1 MGVPGFF
8 AWLLKN
14 YKKSEII
21 TDSIEHE
28 TDVFYIDANCLFHP
42 QCYKI
47 IDYYGDQLD
56 VDKLESKMIGR
67 ILNYMSYIIGLVNP
81 KKEVFIAVDGVAPMG
96 KINQQRKRR
105 YKSVLENTIKNEIKI
120 KYNKNV
126 NQTWS
131 NVVITPGTQFM
142 EKLHKEIV
150 RYLNNNILGLN
161 IKYTYSSYHTP
172 GEGEHKVLQDIKN
185 KGLNNDIYTI
195 YGLDA
200 DLIFLSLASQ
210 KENIFLLR
218 EEGFLRG
225 SLEEPEEIIDIVK
238 DVYEKLNFVSIDETR
253 KSINDQ
259 IYSIIAT
266 KNVDLMSQDYDFSND
281 FIFLSFLLGND
292 FVPNLPS
299 LDIKNRGLE
308 LILNC
313 YVDTFLFLGEYIVTI
328 NHKGVVNINNIFA
341 DLLFESLSKFEEN
354 YFKNIYPQYIEYI
367 SKRKCLQ
374 TDSYSQE
381 VWKYDNLRNIEI
393 EDPIQLG
400 VGNHQLGKFRYYEY
414 HYQATRSQQK
424 FIFNMC
430 DNFLQ
435 GLVWTLKYY
444 FEQCPSWDWQY
455 KYNHAPFISDLAFY
469 FKKFKYD
476 FSMIIFSPSNP
487 ITPLIQLLCVIPP
500 SHKYV
505 LPLNYQ
511 KYMFSPMSPIIDLF
525 PTDIRIDMLYRDSL
539 HKCVPI
545 IPNANIRRISEAVKK
560 EKLNKDDLERNKE
573 IGNIIII

>member
-21 TDSIEHE
+21 TDSIDKE
-28 TDVFYIDANCLFHP
+28 TDIFYIDANCLFHP

-47 IDYYGDQLD
+47 VDYYGDSLD
-56 VDKLESKMIGR
+56 IDKLEGKMIER
-67 ILNYMSYIIGLVNP
+67 ILNYISYIIGLVNP

-105 YKSVLENTIKNEIKI
+105 YKSVLENKIKNEIKL

-126 NQTWS
+126 NQSWS

-150 RYLNNNILGLN
+150 RYLNKNILGLK
-161 IKYTYSSYHTP
+161 IKYTYSSYRTP
-172 GEGEHKVLQDIKN
+172 GEGEHKILQDIKK
-185 KGLNNDIYTI
+185 KGLTKDIYTI

-218 EEGFLRG
+218 EEGFLRE
-225 SLEEPEEIIDIVK
+225 SLEEPEEIIDIIK
-238 DVYEKLNFVSIDETR
+238 DVYEKLNFVSIDEMR

-259 IYSIIAT
+259 IYSIVASR
-266 KNVDLMSQDYDFSND
+266 NVHLSELEYDFSND
-281 FIFLSFLLGND
+281 FIFICFLLGND
-292 FVPNLPS
+292 FVPNPPS

-308 LILNC
+308 LVLNC

-328 NHKGVVNINNIFA
+328 DYKGVVNINNIFV
-341 DLLFESLSKFEEN
+341 DLLFENLSKFEEN
-354 YFKNIYPQYIEYI
+354 YFKNIYPQYLEYI
-367 SKRKCLQ
+367 GRRKCFH
-374 TDSYSQE
+374 TDDYNQE
-381 VWKYDNLRNIEI
+381 IWKYDNLKNIQVHN
-393 EDPIQLG
+393 PIQLG
-400 VGNHQLGKFRYYEY
+400 VDNHQTWKFRYYEY
-414 HYQATRSQQK
+414 HYRTTRSQQN

-435 GLVWTLKYY
+435 GLFWTLKYY
-444 FEQCPSWDWQY
+444 FEKCPSWEWQY
-455 KYNHAPFISDLAFY
+455 RYHHAPFISDLAFY
-469 FKKFKYD
+469 FNKFKYD
-476 FSMIIFSPSNP
+476 FNIIAFPESYP
-487 ITPLIQLLCVIPP
+487 ITPFIQLLCVIPP
-500 SHKYV
+500 SYKYI
-505 LPLNYQ
+505 LPSNYQ
-511 KYMFSPMSPIIDLF
+511 KYMSSSFSPIIDLF
-525 PTDIRIDMLYRDSL
+525 PTNIKIDMLYKDSL

-545 IPNANIRRISEAVKK
+545 IPNANICRIHDAIKK
-560 EKLNKDDLERNKE
+560 EKLNNEDLERNKE
-573 IGNIIII
+573 IENIVII